1 MEAIQVMLVDD
12 EVEFLETLI
21 KRMKKRSVD
30 ITGLRSGEEA
40 LLALDQNQV
49 DVVILDV
56 RMRGIVVW
64 KYFVA

>member
-1 MEAIQVMLVDD
+1 MESIQVMLVDD
-12 EVEFLETLI
+12 EVESLETLI
-21 KRMKKRSVD
+21 KRMKKRNVD
-30 ITGLRSGEEA
+30 ITGVKSGEEA